1 MLRFGRCRKPQRL
14 FAAKFWARSQM
25 LESWRSKRRQ
35 SLPPVPFAI
44 AFLMMSTFASCLAA
58 DETAWSWRVI
68 PCWLPMSLSADAP
81 RVAQTARASPV
92 RFGIVPDVAE
102 AHLPKM
108 TSLRRHHQKTTCET
122 VVNPVRHVL
131 AYRLPTHNG
140 RPVRDHPP
148 TGFDFLLKC
157 QRRWFSLLLCNTPKF
172 NAACFSLGHQPCSQG
187 GADDEAEHRT
197 KYNEPDRRNYDGRL
211 MRFRHYLC
219 LHILSSAEPEL
230 IKNAQD
236 RERQSAKHKDN
247 SFDAV
252 VPNDRCVVYDFGI
265 ATKQL
270 IASAVNENADAN

>member
-1 MLRFGRCRKPQRL
+1 
-14 FAAKFWARSQM
+14 
-25 LESWRSKRRQ
+25 
-35 SLPPVPFAI
+35 
-44 AFLMMSTFASCLAA
+44 
-58 DETAWSWRVI
+58 
-68 PCWLPMSLSADAP
+68 
-81 RVAQTARASPV
+81 V

-122 VVNPVRHVL
+122 VANPVRPVL

-148 TGFDFLLKC
+148 TGFGFLLKC
-157 QRRWFSLLLCNTPKF
+157 QRRWFSLLLCDTPKF

-187 GADDEAEHRT
+187 SADDEAEHRI

-211 MRFRHYLC
+211 MRFRGYLC

-247 SFDAV
+247 SFKAV
-252 VPNDRCVVYDFGI
+252 VSNDRCVVYDFRI
-265 ATKQL
+265 TTKQL
-270 IASAVNENADAN
+270 ITPRVDENAGAQGKKQRNGESDAQRGLASGLDGEKKSEHIHVDVTRWRKARLRTGRGVSWLAFIVGSCDTSISRLWRTTFQKV